1 MENVIGR
8 IGPLVSSI
16 ISSIMMWGVPRIA
29 AITQNPL
36 FRDIS
41 EIIGTLLA
49 IVTIVWMVLQ
59 IDTWFKKR
67 KNSKK

>member
-1 MENVIGR
+1 
-8 IGPLVSSI
+8 
-16 ISSIMMWGVPRIA
+16 MMWGVPRIA

-59 IDTWFKKR
+59 IDIWFKKR